1 MYTKSLIQQHR
12 EILNIKESVTDKL
25 SDLMDSYIVKDNI
38 FMIENLIPVEVES
51 GYFVPHSTY
60 DAISEAIKNMDI
72 VRDCVRIQDN
82 KTFTIGRTYKTL
94 SECSE
99 YPQIFDINSSQNIR

>member
-25 SDLMDSYIVKDNI
+25 SDLMDSYMVKDNI
-38 FMIENLIPVEVES
+38 FTIENFIPVEVEN
-51 GYFVPHSTY
+51 GYFVPHDTY
-60 DAISEAIKNMDI
+60 DTISEAVKNMDI
-72 VRDCVRIQDN
+72 VKDCVRIQEN
-82 KTFTIGRTYKTL
+82 KTFTVGRTYKTL

-99 YPQIFDINSSQNIR
+99 YPQIFDINYSQPVR

>member
-25 SDLMDSYIVKDNI
+25 SDLIDNYMVKDNI
-38 FMIENLIPVEVES
+38 FMIENLIPVEVET

-60 DAISEAIKNMDI
+60 DTISEAIKNMDI
-72 VRDCVRIQDN
+72 VRDCVRIQEN

-99 YPQIFDINSSQNIR
+99 YPQIFDIRSSQSVR

>member
-25 SDLMDSYIVKDNI
+25 SGLMESYIVKDNI
-38 FMIENLIPVEVES
+38 FMIENLIPVEVEK

-60 DAISEAIKNMDI
+60 DNISEAIKNMDI
-72 VRDCVRIQDN
+72 IKDCVRIQEN

-99 YPQIFDINSSQNIR
+99 YPQIFDIRSSQSVR

>member
-25 SDLMDSYIVKDNI
+25 TDLMDMYMVKDNI
-38 FMIENLIPVEVES
+38 FMVENLKPIEVEN
-51 GYFVPHSTY
+51 GYFVPFTEYNS
-60 DAISEAIKNMDI
+60 ISEAVKYMDI
-72 VRDCVRIQDN
+72 VRDSIRIQEN
-82 KTFTIGRTYKTL
+82 KTFTVGRVYKTL

-99 YPQIFDINSSQNIR
+99 HQQIFDTNTSQSVR

>member
-1 MYTKSLIQQHR
+1 MYTKSLIQQYR
-12 EILNIKESVTDKL
+12 EIHNIKESVTEKL
-25 SDLMDSYIVKDNI
+25 NDLMEAYNVKDNI
-38 FMIENLIPVEVES
+38 FRVENLIPVEVEK
-51 GYFVPHSTY
+51 GYFIPAVVFSSI
-60 DAISEAIKNMDI
+60 DEAVKNMDI

-99 YPQIFDINSSQNIR
+99 YPQIFDIQSSQSVR

>member
-12 EILNIKESVTDKL
+12 EILNIKESVIDKL

-38 FMIENLIPVEVES
+38 FMIENLIPVEVEG
-51 GYFVPHSTY
+51 GYFVPYSTY
-60 DAISEAIKNMDI
+60 DTISEAVKNMDI
-72 VRDCVRIQDN
+72 VRDCIRVQEN
-82 KTFTIGRTYKTL
+82 KTFTIGRIYKTL

-99 YPQIFDINSSQNIR
+99 YSQIFDINCSQSVR

>member
-25 SDLMDSYIVKDNI
+25 SDLIDNYMVKDNI
-38 FMIENLIPVEVES
+38 FMIENLIPVEVEN

-60 DAISEAIKNMDI
+60 DNISEAIKNMDI
-72 VRDCVRIQDN
+72 IRDCVRIQEN

-99 YPQIFDINSSQNIR
+99 YPQIFDIRSSQSVR

>member
-1 MYTKSLIQQHR
+1 MYTKSLIQQYR

-25 SDLMDSYIVKDNI
+25 SDLMDNYIVKDNI
-38 FMIENLIPVEVES
+38 FMIKNLIPVEIEG

-60 DAISEAIKNMDI
+60 DTISEAVKNMDI
-72 VRDCVRIQDN
+72 VRDCVRIQEN

-99 YPQIFDINSSQNIR
+99 YPQIFDINASSDVR